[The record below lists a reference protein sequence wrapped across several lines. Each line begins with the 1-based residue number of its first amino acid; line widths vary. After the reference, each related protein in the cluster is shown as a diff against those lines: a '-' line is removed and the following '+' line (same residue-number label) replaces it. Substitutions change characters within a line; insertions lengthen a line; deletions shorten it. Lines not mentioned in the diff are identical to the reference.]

1 MPDSVKNKLDLL
13 IHAAVYDCHTDDA
26 ALLDSLGVSSINFS
40 KAYIRRK
47 KKILSEQ
54 KKKQAYDYKKIIRFR
69 MIIAAL
75 IAVSILLGSILS
87 ISAVRESL
95 WKTIMTWYEK
105 YIDVQFENEVSEAT
119 PPPTTIEEVRKP
131 TDIPNEWEEVIL
143 SNDPAGVYI
152 EYYKEDEFLFSFQ
165 QGLMQDGALWINGE
179 NVAVTDITINGY
191 KAKLSQ
197 KNDNPNDCQ
206 IIWNDGEYYYML
218 SGYTLTVDQM
228 IEIAKSVK

>member
-1 MPDSVKNKLDLL
+1 MPDSVKNKLDFL

-26 ALLDSLGVSSINFS
+26 ALLDSLGVSSVNFS

-54 KKKQAYDYKKIIRFR
+54 KKKQEYNFKKIIRFR
-69 MIIAAL
+69 IIVAAL
-75 IAVSILLGSILS
+75 ITVSIILGSILS

-119 PPPTTIEEVRKP
+119 PPTTIEEVRKP
-131 TDIPNEWEEVIL
+131 TQLPEGCEEVEIY
-143 SNDPAGVYI
+143 NDMSGVYI
-152 EYYKEDEFLFSFQ
+152 EYYKENNFLFFFQ

-179 NVAVTDITINGY
+179 NVTVSDVTINGY

-197 KNDNPNDCQ
+197 KNDNLNDCQ
-206 IIWNDGEYYYML
+206 IIWNDSEYYYML
-218 SGYTLTVDQM
+218 SGNALLVDQM
-228 IEIAKSVK
+228 IEIANSVK